1 MKGIID
7 RFEGDYAVV
16 EFTGRRMVEIHK
28 MFLPSGLKEGDVI
41 RGNNGAYVFDELE
54 TERIRKETKGMFDKL
69 WE

>member
-16 EFTGRRMVEIHK
+16 EFDGRQMNDIRIRD
-28 MFLPSGLKEGDVI
+28 LPVGVKEGDVI
-41 RGNNGAYVFDELE
+41 RLLDGKYVLDELE
-54 TERIRKETKGMFDKL
+54 TERIKKETVAMFEKL

>member
-28 MFLPSGLKEGDVI
+28 RDLPSGLKEGDAI
-41 RGNNGAYVFDELE
+41 RSKDGAYVFDELE
-54 TERIRKETKGMFDKL
+54 TERIRKETKKIFDKL

>member
-28 MFLPSGLKEGDVI
+28 RLLPAGLKEGDAI
-41 RGNNGAYVFDELE
+41 RCDDGVYVFDEIE
-54 TERIRKETKGMFDKL
+54 TERMTKGLLD
-69 WE
+69 